1 MSKQQSLLIE
11 GLRNLSKE
19 KATIIPAQVVKSDKA
34 KGTIDVVTF
43 EGLKIPNV
51 RLRSV
56 IEEDDKGVLIFPADN
71 TSVLIAR
78 INKSDHYIVISI
90 QEPEMIKCR
99 ISEKYLELDKDGL
112 ELSAGNES
120 LKKCLDDLLDEIIT
134 IYAPMN
140 KAAFTAIKNRLAKL
154 LK

>member
-1 MSKQQSLLIE
+1 MSRQQSQLIE
-11 GLRNLSKE
+11 ALRSLGRE
-19 KATIIPAQVVKSDKA
+19 KATIIPAQVETSDKA
-34 KGTIDVVTF
+34 KGTIDVITY
-43 EGLKIPNV
+43 EGLKIPDV

-56 IEEDDKGVLIFPADN
+56 IEEDEKGMLTFPVDK

-78 INKSDHYIVISI
+78 INKSENYVVISM
-90 QEPEMIKCR
+90 QEPEMIKCKVG
-99 ISEKYLELDKDGL
+99 EKYLELDKDGL
-112 ELSAGNES
+112 EVSAGDDT

-140 KAAFTAIKNRLAKL
+140 KAAFTAIKDRLAKL

>member
-1 MSKQQSLLIE
+1 MSRQQAQLIE
-11 GLRNLSKE
+11 ALRSLGME
-19 KATIIPAQVVKSDKA
+19 KATIIPAQVEKSDKA
-34 KGTIDVVTF
+34 KGTIDVITF
-43 EGLKIPNV
+43 DDLKIPNV

-56 IEEDDKGVLIFPADN
+56 IEEDGKGLLTFPAEK

-78 INKSDHYIVISI
+78 INKSDNYVVVSI
-90 QEPEMIKCR
+90 QEPEMIKCKVG
-99 ISEKYLELDKDGL
+99 EKYLELDKDGL
-112 ELSAGNES
+112 EVSAGDDT

-140 KAAFTAIKNRLAKL
+140 KAAFTAIKDRLAKL

>member
-11 GLRNLSKE
+11 GLRNLNKE
-19 KATIIPAQVVKSDKA
+19 KATIIPAQVERSDKA
-34 KGTIDVVTF
+34 QGTIDVVTF

-56 IEEDDKGVLIFPADN
+56 IEADDKGLLVFPADK

-78 INKSDHYIVISI
+78 INKSDHYIVVSI
-90 QEPEMIKCR
+90 EEPEMIKCR
-99 ISEKYLELDKDGL
+99 VAEKYLELDKDGL
-112 ELSAGNES
+112 ELSTGNDS

>member
-11 GLRNLSKE
+11 ALRNLSRE
-19 KATIIPAQVVKSDKA
+19 KATIIPAQVQRSDKA

-43 EGLKIPNV
+43 DGLMIPNV

-56 IEEDDKGVLIFPADN
+56 IDEDDKGLLVFPADD

-78 INKSDHYIVISI
+78 INKSDYYMVVGI

-99 ISEKYLELDKDGL
+99 IAEKYLELDKDGL
-112 ELSAGNES
+112 ELSTGNDS
-120 LKKCLDDLLDEIIT
+120 LKKCLDDLLDEIVT

-140 KAAFTAIKNRLAKL
+140 KAAFTAIKDRLAKL

>member
-11 GLRNLSKE
+11 GIRNLCKE
-19 KATIIPAQVVKSDKA
+19 KATIIPALVETSDKE
-34 KGTIDVVTF
+34 KGTINVITF
-43 EGLKIPNV
+43 EELKIPNV
-51 RLRSV
+51 RVRSV
-56 IEEDDKGVLIFPADN
+56 IEADDKGMLIFPAKN

-78 INKSDHYIVISI
+78 INKSDNYVMISM
-90 QEPEMIKCR
+90 QEPEMMKCR
-99 ISEKYLELDKDGL
+99 VGEKYLELDKDGL
-112 ELSAGNES
+112 ELSAGDDT

-140 KAAFTAIKNRLAKL
+140 KAAFTAIKDRLAKL

>member
-1 MSKQQSLLIE
+1 MSRQTAQLIE
-11 GLRNLSKE
+11 ALRSLGME
-19 KATIIPAQVVKSDKA
+19 KATIIPAQVEKSDKA
-34 KGTIDVVTF
+34 KGTIDVITF
-43 EGLKIPNV
+43 DDLKIPDV

-56 IEEDDKGVLIFPADN
+56 IEEDDKGMITFPADN

-78 INKSDHYIVISI
+78 INKSDNYVVVSI
-90 QEPEMIKCR
+90 QEPEIIKCKVG
-99 ISEKYLELDKDGL
+99 EKYLELDKDGL
-112 ELSAGNES
+112 KVSAGDDT

-140 KAAFTAIKNRLAKL
+140 KAAFTAIKDRLAKL

>member
-1 MSKQQSLLIE
+1 MSKQQSQLIE

-19 KATIIPAQVVKSDKA
+19 KATIIPAQVLKSDKA
-34 KGTIDVVTF
+34 KGTIEVVTF

-56 IEEDDKGVLIFPADN
+56 IEEDDKGLLIFPAEKS
-71 TSVLIAR
+71 SVLIAR
-78 INKSDHYIVISI
+78 INKSDNYIVVSI
-90 QEPEMIKCR
+90 QEPEMITCT
-99 ISEKYLELDKDGL
+99 IGEKYLELDKDGL
-112 ELSAGNES
+112 EVSAGNDS

-140 KAAFTAIKNRLAKL
+140 KAAFTAIKDRLAKL

>member
-1 MSKQQSLLIE
+1 MSRQQAQLIE
-11 GLRNLSKE
+11 ALRSLGME
-19 KATIIPAQVVKSDKA
+19 KATIIPAQVEKSDKA
-34 KGTIDVVTF
+34 KGTIDVITF
-43 EGLKIPNV
+43 DDLKIPNV

-56 IEEDDKGVLIFPADN
+56 IEEDDKGVLTFPAEK

-78 INKSDHYIVISI
+78 INKSNNYVVVSI
-90 QEPEMIKCR
+90 QEPEMIKCKVG
-99 ISEKYLELDKDGL
+99 EKYLELDKDGL
-112 ELSAGNES
+112 EVSAGDDT

-140 KAAFTAIKNRLAKL
+140 KSAFTAIKDRLAKL

>member
-1 MSKQQSLLIE
+1 MSRQQSQLIE

-19 KATIIPAQVVKSDKA
+19 KSTIIPAQVEMSDKK

-56 IEEDDKGVLIFPADN
+56 IADDEKGALIFPVDK

-78 INKSDHYIVISI
+78 INKSDNYVVISME
-90 QEPEMIKCR
+90 QPEMIKCR
-99 ISEKYLELDKDGL
+99 VGEKYLELDKDGL
-112 ELSAGNES
+112 ELSAGDDT
-120 LKKCLDDLLDEIIT
+120 LKKCMDDLLDEIIT

-140 KAAFTAIKNRLAKL
+140 KAAFTAIKDRLAKL

>member
-1 MSKQQSLLIE
+1 MSKQQSQLIE
-11 GLRNLSKE
+11 GLRNLNKE
-19 KATIIPAQVVKSDKA
+19 KATIIAAQVVKSDKA

-43 EGLKIPNV
+43 DGLKIPNV

-56 IEEDDKGVLIFPADN
+56 IEDDDEGLLIFPGEK

-78 INKSDHYIVISI
+78 INRSDNYIVVSI
-90 QEPEMIKCR
+90 QEPELIKCR
-99 ISEKYLELDKDGL
+99 IGEKYLELDKDGL
-112 ELSAGNES
+112 AVSAGSES
-120 LKKCLDDLLDEIIT
+120 LKKCLDDLLDEITT

-140 KAAFTAIKNRLAKL
+140 KAAFAAIKNRLAKL

>member
-11 GLRNLSKE
+11 GIRNLCKE
-19 KATIIPAQVVKSDKA
+19 KATIIPALVETSDKE
-34 KGTIDVVTF
+34 KGTINVITF
-43 EGLKIPNV
+43 EELKIPNV
-51 RLRSV
+51 RVRSV
-56 IEEDDKGVLIFPADN
+56 IEADDKGMLIFPAKN

-78 INKSDHYIVISI
+78 INKSDNYVMISM
-90 QEPEMIKCR
+90 QEPEMVKCR
-99 ISEKYLELDKDGL
+99 VGEKYLELDKDGL
-112 ELSAGNES
+112 ELSAGDDT

-140 KAAFTAIKNRLAKL
+140 KAAFTAIKDRLAKL

>member
-1 MSKQQSLLIE
+1 MSRQQAQLIE
-11 GLRNLSKE
+11 GLRSLGME
-19 KATIIPAQVVKSDKA
+19 KATIIPAQVEYSDKA
-34 KGTIDVVTF
+34 KGTIDVITF
-43 EGLKIPNV
+43 DGLKIPNV

-56 IEEDDKGVLIFPADN
+56 IEEDEKGMLTFPVDK

-78 INKSDHYIVISI
+78 INKSDNYVVVSM
-90 QEPEMIKCR
+90 QEPDMIKCKVG
-99 ISEKYLELDKDGL
+99 EKYLELDKDGL
-112 ELSAGNES
+112 KVSAGDDT

-140 KAAFTAIKNRLAKL
+140 KAAFTAIKDRLAKL